1 MGFAQIIFVKKIAMK
16 NACRYIIVF
25 TLLLTGQISLA
36 QEKQFNHGKRVVIIM
51 MDGFGMSYFNNA
63 PMPYLKAMIA
73 KGFFKQVNALMPTV
87 TNANNTSICTGTFP
101 EVNGISGN
109 FFLNDKGEEEY
120 MEDKHL
126 VLAPTIFQKLKAD
139 GIKSALISSKKKSTT
154 LLPEGAD
161 IVVSPETADTS
172 WTNKIGIPT
181 SIYSAEV
188 NYWTIKAGIYLL
200 KNRKDIRCIYIHT
213 TDYPMHTWA
222 PADSNSIRHL
232 VNIDNL
238 IGQISETAPDAT
250 ILITADHDVNH
261 KSRCVDVKKALQL
274 QHVDIKLALSPEKD
288 KYVKHHRGFGGAAYV
303 YLDKENDLPEVKKA
317 LYKIKGIE
325 TVLTRAKAA
334 KKYHLP
340 PARIGDLVVLGD
352 STTVFGDLENSAEE
366 DLPETYRSHGSVYE
380 IKVPVIILNAAK
392 MPPASYFNY
401 NKDLAAWLTDKKY
414 R

>member
-1 MGFAQIIFVKKIAMK
+1 MK
-16 NACRYIIVF
+16 NICRYIIAF
-25 TLLLTGQISLA
+25 ILLLTGQISLA
-36 QEKQFNHGKRVVIIM
+36 QQKQFNQGKRVVIIM

-63 PMPYLKAMIA
+63 PMPHLKAMIA

-161 IVVSPETADTS
+161 IVVSPETTDTS
-172 WTNKIGIPT
+172 WTNKIGTPA

-188 NYWTIKAGIYLL
+188 NYWTMKAGIYLL

-232 VNIDNL
+232 TNIDNL
-238 IGQISETAPDAT
+238 IGLISETAPDAT

-261 KSRCVDVKKALQL
+261 KSRCIDVKKALQL

-303 YLDKENDLPEVKKA
+303 YQGKDDLPEVKKA
-317 LYKIKGIE
+317 LYKIKGVE
-325 TVLTRAKAA
+325 TVLTRAEAA

-340 PARIGDLVVLGD
+340 PARISDLVVLGD
-352 STTVFGDLENSAEE
+352 STTVFGDLESSPEE
-366 DLPETYRSHGSVYE
+366 ELPETYRSHGSVYE
-380 IKVPVIILNAAK
+380 IKVPIIILNAAK

-414 R
+414 W

>member
-1 MGFAQIIFVKKIAMK
+1 MK
-16 NACRYIIVF
+16 YAGRYLIVF
-25 TLLLTGQISLA
+25 IALLLGQISQA

-63 PMPYLKAMIA
+63 PMPHLKAMIA
-73 KGFFKQVNALMPTV
+73 KSFFKQVNALMPTV

-139 GIKSALISSKKKSTT
+139 GIKSALLSSKKKSTT

-172 WTNKIGIPT
+172 WVNRIGTPPE
-181 SIYSAEV
+181 IYSAEV
-188 NYWTIKAGIYLL
+188 NYWTMKAGIYLL

-222 PADSNSIRHL
+222 PTDSSSIRHL
-232 VNIDNL
+232 ANIDNL

-261 KSRCVDVKKALQL
+261 KSRCIDVKKALQL

-303 YLDKENDLPEVKKA
+303 YLNKDSDLPEVKKA

-325 TVLTRAKAA
+325 TVLTRAEAA

-340 PARIGDLVVLGD
+340 PTRIGDLIVLGD
-352 STTVFGDLENSAEE
+352 STTVFGDLENGAEE

-380 IKVPVIILNAAK
+380 IKVPLIILNAEK

-401 NKDLAAWLTDKKY
+401 NKDLAGWLTDKKY
-414 R
+414 W